1 MISNIM
7 YLSPTHP
14 QMNIHNSMQ
23 VLRSQLD
30 ASVNFVEAQ
39 LVGFLESR
47 YVRRE
52 DRYFIAYL
60 SSQTGCNRGCKM
72 CHLTATRQTQFTN
85 CDLTD
90 FVSQLETVFEHY
102 KLDQPARLVNLNFMA
117 RGEALAN
124 PTVTETSTELFA
136 KLTAVC
142 TEQGLIPR
150 INVSTI
156 MPVTMKK
163 SLVHMF
169 PVITP
174 TIYYSM
180 YSVNPDFRRKW
191 LPAAMNVDQALD
203 LLYEY
208 QYVSKK
214 IIKFHGAFIAGE
226 NDDLAD
232 VRAQMVAI
240 QERGL
245 RAEYNIVRYN
255 PYSPEQGTESQ
266 RLDEI
271 HTLISEHMPCKIIS
285 RVGTDVS
292 ASCGTFIQ

>member
-1 MISNIM
+1 
-7 YLSPTHP
+7 
-14 QMNIHNSMQ
+14 MQ
-23 VLRSQLD
+23 ILRSSQD
-30 ASVNFVEAQ
+30 PSINIVEER
-39 LVGFLESR
+39 LVGFVESR
-47 YVRRE
+47 YVRRHP
-52 DRYFIAYL
+52 DYFTAYL

-72 CHLTATRQTQFTN
+72 CHLTATGQTQFKN
-85 CDLTD
+85 CDLLE
-90 FVSQLETVFEHY
+90 FLSQYERILNQY
-102 KLDQPARLVNLNFMA
+102 RDSPPAKLVHIAWMA

-124 PTVTETSTELFA
+124 PTVTETSTELLGA
-136 KLTAVC
+136 LAQKSRELD
-142 TEQGLIPR
+142 LIPKF
-150 INVSTI
+150 NMSTI

-214 IIKFHGAFIAGE
+214 IIKFHGAFISGE
-226 NDDLAD
+226 NDDLSD
-232 VRAQMVAI
+232 VRAQMAAI

-285 RVGTDVS
+285 RVGTDVA